1 MFTSGTHHPET
12 WAEMNPEPAFL
23 HKAFNYLDIPS
34 NAWSNFILR
43 GALFTHKA
51 FILRLTFHNTF
62 WDQLSTLQKTL
73 TYKTKP
79 KSWWQIIRQHWWG
92 WSRYATIEDRNYM
105 LLLVQKI
112 KATREAWFLPNWKL
126 PPELWLANLQ
136 LASSSS
142 KQGRFC
148 SCFCGLPD
156 DMLQPSA

>member
-12 WAEMNPEPAFL
+12 WAEMKPEPAFL
-23 HKAFNYLDIPS
+23 HKAFNYLDFPS
-34 NAWSNFILR
+34 NAWSNCILR
-43 GALFTHKA
+43 GTLFIH
-51 FILRLTFHNTF
+51 LRLTFHNTF
-62 WDQLSTLQKTL
+62 WDQLSTLQKML
-73 TYKTKP
+73 TYKTKT
-79 KSWWQIIRQHWWG
+79 KSWWHIITQHWWG
-92 WSRYATIEDRNYM
+92 WSRCGTIEDRNYM